1 MSNVLTR
8 ASLIPLDNFLGAW
21 FIGIVVSSV
30 LFGVTCLQVY
40 LYFTVHCARDPV
52 FLKSFVVILLGLDTL
67 HLALL
72 SHSFYFSTVTNFGD
86 YNELGITPWSLL
98 VSTMRDST
106 QFVQLT
112 GIIEFIK
119 VQSAIGVLLAAL
131 VQLFYAFRI
140 YIMSN
145 KSLVFPVI
153 IGFCTLAESGMGIA
167 FMNKGF
173 HTKYYK
179 DAQSDTP
186 YSTSALSF
194 EVFCDVVIASAMV
207 YYLLRN
213 KTEIQTTNRAINLL
227 VLYTVVRNLHPCD
240 MGNISYDFDICIVL
254 FYPFYGLSFMSI
266 LNSREYIR
274 EQLFATSI
282 SHAMVTIPSYN
293 PNDSSLPVHAN
304 TNGFDKVSSGGI

>member
-1 MSNVLTR
+1 M
-8 ASLIPLDNFLGAW
+8 
-21 FIGIVVSSV
+21 
-30 LFGVTCLQVY
+30 
-40 LYFTVHCARDPV
+40 RDP
-52 FLKSFVVILLGLDTL
+52 
-67 HLALL
+67 
-72 SHSFYFSTVTNFGD
+72 
-86 YNELGITPWSLL
+86 
-98 VSTMRDST
+98 T

-112 GIIEFIK
+112 GSVEFFK

-153 IGFCTLAESGMGIA
+153 IGICTLAESGMGIA

-227 VLYTVVRNLHPCD
+227 VLYTVNSGALTMHEAWLFAICTLATWVTSATTLIYASFFFVLVRL
-240 MGNISYDFDICIVL
+240 
-254 FYPFYGLSFMSI
+254 YGLSFMSI

-274 EQLFATSI
+274 EQLFATSVG
-282 SHAMVTIPSYN
+282 HAMVTIPSYN
-293 PNDSSLPVHAN
+293 PNGSSLPVHN
-304 TNGFDKVSSGGI
+304 DTNGFDKVSSGGI